1 MKIFQLFA
9 FALLFTLAS
18 CKKDNQEK
26 SKFDNIAGR
35 WKIER
40 KEEIWGAN
48 GSPEIKAVDC
58 DWVEFKANGE
68 FIESFGEGWG
78 GYQTVSR
85 WSLLDNGKLKL
96 TACKNIPHGDDGV
109 IIKSIDDKSMHLY
122 YKGLFGSYYTEAT
135 YNVYLVK
142 L

>member
-1 MKIFQLFA
+1 MRHVRLI
-9 FALLFTLAS
+9 ALALVCLLSS

-26 SKFDNIAGR
+26 SKSGDIIGK

-40 KEEIWGAN
+40 KEEIWGAA
-48 GSPEIKAVDC
+48 GTPENKIVESE
-58 DWVEFKANGE
+58 WVEFKEGGE
-68 FIESFGEGWG
+68 FIENFGG
-78 GYQTVSR
+78 GYQIASR
-85 WSLLDNGKLKL
+85 WSLLDNGKLEL
-96 TACKNIPHGDDGV
+96 TASRDIPHGDDGV
-109 IIKSIDDKSMHLY
+109 IIKSISDKAMHLY